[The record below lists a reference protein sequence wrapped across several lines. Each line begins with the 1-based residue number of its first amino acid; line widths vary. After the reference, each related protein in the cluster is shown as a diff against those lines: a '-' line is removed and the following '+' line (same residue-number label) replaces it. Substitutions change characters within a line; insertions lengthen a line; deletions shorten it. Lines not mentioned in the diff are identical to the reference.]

1 MGLFDDVKGMALQAA
16 EGEVHNLLGGA
27 VDNAIPGGLGG
38 LLSKLQAGGLGEQ
51 VQSWVGNGHNLPVSE
66 DQLQSVLGDE
76 HVQQIAQHLGL
87 DPQQVLQ
94 HLAAHLPGLAAE
106 KAGDQAAG

>member
-1 MGLFDDVKGMALQAA
+1 MGLFDDIKGAVFQAA
-16 EGEVHNLLGGA
+16 EGEAQGLIGGA
-27 VDNAIPGGLGG
+27 VEKAVPGGLDG
-38 LLSKLQAGGLGEQ
+38 LLSKLQEGGLGEQ
-51 VQSWVGNGHNLPVSE
+51 VQSWIGDGHNLPVSP

-94 HLAAHLPGLAAE
+94 GLSEHLPGLAA
-106 KAGDQAAG
+106 QNAAQ